1 MHTLDELVKLI
12 NYHNELYW
20 KKAAPEISDVEY
32 DELMREL
39 EALQPDH
46 PLLTAVHGQAVAALG
61 KVKHREPMLSL
72 DKAYSLEKVLEWA
85 DKFVRSADEI
95 LLVQPKYDGISAR
108 WENGLLVTRGD
119 GSEGE
124 DISDKV
130 PLIELESIDYTGSLR
145 RNENIRGEIVI
156 RDDDFRDLYSR
167 IKRKNGGVYKNSRN
181 AVAGIMSLKEIDD
194 IQAQGAKLTLV
205 DYRKISYACSRRDLP
220 EYFAE
225 YLEKIEKLPYPTDGV
240 VIRIADE
247 EYAASLGNTAHH
259 PRGAIAFKFTNIR
272 RQSVLR
278 KVVWSFGKN
287 CLTPVAEID
296 PVEIGG
302 VTITHATLHNLQNVI
317 DRDLQIND
325 MIEVERAGDVIPYI
339 VNSLPGEDRQ
349 SVIISEC
356 PCCGSKLE
364 QQGPELCC
372 VNKECFEVRLQN
384 LLAAVRNIGIE
395 RLGEPTLR
403 KMMQTLNIKT
413 LRDIFE
419 LKTIDIIRL
428 ESFQA
433 KSAENLYNEIA
444 KARTVTDF
452 QLLASLNIPHVGLNV
467 ARLILKAIP
476 FDELREANEETLSAI
491 PGVGPERAKAIRQVL
506 SSQKEFINELLDAV
520 TLQRAEKSSGD
531 ELPTVCFTGKMP
543 EKRSYYETV
552 AAEKGFRAVDSV
564 SKELSLLVAADLASG
579 SSKLTK
585 AAKLGIRIMQ
595 LDEFMLLEKA
605 VAAAPE
611 EKTFAAPAVAEAETK
626 KSAANPEQPVFD
638 LFISDE
644 EPAGEPVEDSGKSD
658 KPEQLYLDL

>member
-1 MHTLDELVKLI
+1 MHTLEELVKLI

-325 MIEVERAGDVIPYI
+325 IIEVERAGDVIPYI
-339 VNSLPGEDRQ
+339 VNSLPGENRR
-349 SVIISEC
+349 SVIIRQC
-356 PCCGSKLE
+356 PCCNSDLE
-364 QQGPELCC
+364 QRGPELCC

-384 LLAAVRNIGIE
+384 LLAAVKNIGIE

-403 KMMQTLNIKT
+403 KMMQTLKVKT

-419 LKTIDIIRL
+419 LKVIDIMRL
-428 ESFQA
+428 ECFKA

-444 KARTVTDF
+444 KARNVTDY
-452 QLLASLNIPHVGLNV
+452 QVLAALNIPHVGLNV
-467 ARLILKAIP
+467 AKVILKNLP
-476 FDELREANEETLSAI
+476 LSELRTANEETLSAI
-491 PGVGPERAKAIRQVL
+491 PGVGPERAKAIRQELVD
-506 SSQKEFINELLDAV
+506 QADFIDELLEAV
-520 TLQRAEKSSGD
+520 ILSESRNSED
-531 ELPTVCFTGKMP
+531 ENLPTICFTGKMP
-543 EKRSYYETV
+543 EKRSYYEEL
-552 AAEKGFRAVDSV
+552 AKSKGFQAVDTV
-564 SKELSLLVAADLASG
+564 TKELSLLVAADITGS
-579 SSKLTK
+579 SSKLVK
-585 AAKLGIRIMQ
+585 AAKLGVKVMA
-595 LDEFMLLEKA
+595 LEEFMTMGTASAVPSAPAEKSLEAEKA
-605 VAAAPE
+605 PISSAGDELTLFPE
-611 EKTFAAPAVAEAETK
+611 TVDTE
-626 KSAANPEQPVFD
+626 KSAEK
-638 LFISDE
+638 S
-644 EPAGEPVEDSGKSD
+644 AG
-658 KPEQLYLDL
+658 KPEQLSFGF

>member
-1 MHTLDELVKLI
+1 MHTLEELVQLI
-12 NYHNELYW
+12 NYHNDLYW
-20 KKAAPEISDVEY
+20 KKASPEISDAEY
-32 DELMREL
+32 DALMREL

-46 PLLTAVHGQAVAALG
+46 ELLSAVHGQAVATLG

-85 DKFVRSADEI
+85 DKFVRTPDEM

-108 WENGLLVTRGD
+108 WENGVLVTRGD

-130 PLIELESIDYTGSLR
+130 PLIELESCDYTGKLR
-145 RNENIRGEIVI
+145 KNENIRGEIVI
-156 RDDDFRDLYSR
+156 RDDDFRNLYSR

-205 DYRKISYACSRRDLP
+205 DYRKISYSCSRRDLP

-225 YLEKIEKLPYPTDGV
+225 YLEKIENLPYPTDGV
-240 VIRIADE
+240 VIKIADDA
-247 EYAASLGNTAHH
+247 YAASLGNTAHH

-278 KVVWSFGKN
+278 NVVWSFGKN

-339 VNSLPGEDRQ
+339 VNSLPGEDRY
-349 SVIISEC
+349 SFVISEC
-356 PCCGSKLE
+356 PCCQSKLV

-372 VNKECFEVRLQN
+372 VNKDCFEVRLQN

-403 KMMQTLNIKT
+403 KMMQTLNVKT

-419 LKTIDIIRL
+419 LKVIDIMRL
-428 ESFQA
+428 ESFQL
-433 KSAENLYNEIA
+433 KSAENLFNEIA

-467 ARLILKAIP
+467 ARLIVKAVG
-476 FDELREANEETLSAI
+476 FDELRNADEATLSAI
-491 PGVGPERAKAIRQVL
+491 PGVGPERARAIREVL
-506 SSQKEFINELLDAV
+506 TSQQEFIDELLEAV
-520 TLQRAEKSSGD
+520 TLQRTQAQAGD
-531 ELPTVCFTGKMP
+531 DLPTVCFTGKMP
-543 EKRSYYETV
+543 EKRSFYEKL
-552 AAEKGFRAVDSV
+552 AEEKGFRAVDTV
-564 SKELSLLVAADLASG
+564 SKELSLLVAADLSSG
-579 SSKLTK
+579 SSKLAK
-585 AAKLGIRIMQ
+585 AAKLGIKTVDLATFLTMENVGAQ
-595 LDEFMLLEKA
+595 TAEDKYEDETPSENGQNNTAPYQIELALEGFDEPLQKKA
-605 VAAAPE
+605 
-611 EKTFAAPAVAEAETK
+611 EKNK
-626 KSAANPEQPVFD
+626 
-638 LFISDE
+638 
-644 EPAGEPVEDSGKSD
+644 DS
-658 KPEQLYLDL
+658 KPEQLSFGF